1 MTDTLPVII
10 DTETTGI
17 DLDHDSV
24 VQLAAVM
31 YDQATGNPVTLLS
44 MLCNPGTEISQGASD
59 VHGITQEELHWATPT
74 AWALQHLKMALDALE
89 QQGDVILVGHN
100 SDRFDIPL
108 IHRILP
114 SAGFNTYLTVD
125 TYTMAM
131 REWPEKEHKLG
142 LLYEWY
148 VGKPA
153 VKAHDAAADCWMVAE
168 ILHKYLTEKG
178 MTLMELSRQQ
188 EEPRLM
194 EVWPWGK
201 YKGQR
206 VDDLPQSFLNWCRT
220 NYHEV
225 HPDIEATICDKLGC
239 DTWTK

>member
-125 TYTMAM
+125 TYTVAM
-131 REWPEKEHKLG
+131 REWP
-142 LLYEWY
+142 
-148 VGKPA
+148 
-153 VKAHDAAADCWMVAE
+153 
-168 ILHKYLTEKG
+168 
-178 MTLMELSRQQ
+178 
-188 EEPRLM
+188 
-194 EVWPWGK
+194 
-201 YKGQR
+201 
-206 VDDLPQSFLNWCRT
+206 
-220 NYHEV
+220 
-225 HPDIEATICDKLGC
+225 
-239 DTWTK
+239 